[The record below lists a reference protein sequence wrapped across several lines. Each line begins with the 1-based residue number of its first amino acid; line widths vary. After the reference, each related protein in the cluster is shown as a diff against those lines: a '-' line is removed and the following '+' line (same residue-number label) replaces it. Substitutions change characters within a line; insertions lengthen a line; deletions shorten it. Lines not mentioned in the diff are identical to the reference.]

1 MNKILQQIIKN
12 TTYEIAQ
19 RKINSPLDTP
29 EVSRQKSF
37 GNFLEAVSKKDRV
50 SIIAEIK
57 FASPTEKNLGSEKE
71 LIKIAKLYQKSR
83 ADAISIIT
91 EKSVFKG
98 DRSFVTRVK
107 SAVKLPV
114 LQKDFVINPYQIY
127 EAKFIGSDALL
138 LIAKIISKNKLIE
151 FVNICQNL
159 GIEPVVEINDD
170 ADLEK
175 ALATSTKIIAVN
187 ARNLSD
193 LKVDVDQACKLMKKI
208 PQKYTKLGFSG
219 IHSKVEVEKYK
230 SSGANAILVGTS
242 LMKSKNPIKFL
253 EELR

>member
-1 MNKILQQIIKN
+1 MNQALGNIIKN
-12 TTYEIAQ
+12 T
-19 RKINSPLDTP
+19 
-29 EVSRQKSF
+29 
-37 GNFLEAVSKKDRV
+37 KKDLAKKKKQGKFLKAILKNGTA
-50 SIIAEIK
+50 IIAEIK

-71 LIKIAKLYQKSR
+71 LIKIAKLYQKSK

-98 DRSFVTRVK
+98 DPSFVTKVK
-107 SAVKLPV
+107 PIVNLPV
-114 LQKDFVINPYQIY
+114 LQKDFVIDSYQIY

-138 LIAKIISKNKLIE
+138 LIAKIISKDQLIN
-151 FVNICQNL
+151 FVNLCQSL
-159 GIEPVVEINDD
+159 GLEPVVETNDD
-170 ADLEK
+170 KDLGK

-193 LKVDVDQACKLMKKI
+193 LKVDVDKACKLLKKI
-208 PQKYTKLGFSG
+208 PNKYIKLGFSG

-230 SSGANAILVGTS
+230 SSGANAVLVGTS
-242 LMKSKNPIKFL
+242 LMKSKNPDKFL